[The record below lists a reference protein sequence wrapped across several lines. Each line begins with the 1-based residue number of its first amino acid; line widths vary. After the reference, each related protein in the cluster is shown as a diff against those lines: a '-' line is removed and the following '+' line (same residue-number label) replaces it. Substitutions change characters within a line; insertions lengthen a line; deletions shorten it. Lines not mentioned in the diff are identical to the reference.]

1 MITPEIIRVVQ
12 VALQTKTSFKN
23 DEIAYEIQ
31 DDYQHLLISIQ
42 VASNVGTSQSVRDF
56 KLIAKMLDSI
66 IPRCSGEYTWMVN
79 FYNKETLLDSYF
91 GGDSDFPDSGL

>member
-31 DDYQHLLISIQ
+31 DNHQHLLISIQ

-66 IPRCSGEYTWMVN
+66 IPRRSGEYTWMVN